1 MTYKTILV
9 HCDDLPS
16 ASGRIKLAID
26 LAKRHDAHLVGMAV
40 VPTPQLPVDMMA
52 PPSADLFN
60 LLEESNRARLAA
72 AKATFERETRAAG
85 LSAELIERVDDPID
99 TFATALRYA
108 DLAVVG
114 QREEDG
120 RDTDL
125 PESVAISSGRPV
137 IVVPHIGHRKPI
149 GGNVLLAWN
158 ASAQAAHAATG
169 ALPLLTKANKV
180 TLLVIDGE
188 GDRAHGDEPGADA
201 ARWLARHGV
210 KVEIHREASGGVDVG
225 NIILS
230 RVLDFDIDLIVM
242 GVYGHSRFREF
253 ILGGASNT
261 ILSSMTVPVLMA
273 H

>member
-9 HCDDLPS
+9 HCDDLPAAPS
-16 ASGRIKLAID
+16 RVKLAID
-26 LAKRHDAHLVGMAV
+26 LARRHDAHLVGMAV
-40 VPTPQLPVDMMA
+40 VPPPQLPVDMMA
-52 PPSADLFN
+52 PPSGSLFT
-60 LLEESNRARLAA
+60 LLEENNRARLAGA
-72 AKATFERETRAAG
+72 RAVFERETKAAG
-85 LSAELIERVDDPID
+85 LSAEFVERVDEPID
-99 TFATALRYA
+99 TVATAMRYA

-114 QREEDG
+114 QRDEDAA
-120 RDTDL
+120 DTDL
-125 PESVAISSGRPV
+125 PESVAIASGRPV
-137 IVVPHIGHRKPI
+137 IVVPHIGYNRPI

-169 ALPLLTKANKV
+169 ALPLLVKASKV
-180 TLLVIDGE
+180 TLLVIDGP

-210 KVEIHREASGGVDVG
+210 KVEVHREASGGVDTG
-225 NIILS
+225 NVILS
-230 RVLDFDIDLIVM
+230 RVLDFNADLVVM

-253 ILGGASNT
+253 VLGGASRT